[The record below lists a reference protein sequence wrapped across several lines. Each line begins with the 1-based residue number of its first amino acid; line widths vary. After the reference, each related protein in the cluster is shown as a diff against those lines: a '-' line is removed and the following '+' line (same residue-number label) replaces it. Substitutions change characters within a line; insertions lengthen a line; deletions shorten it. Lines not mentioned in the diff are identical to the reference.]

1 MITKEIRNLDKVVW
15 NMPVIILHN
24 IVIMPDSNSNIDVVT
39 PESCKAVE
47 KAMAMD
53 NIVFLLSVDSMD
65 DLDKGDIKR
74 IGVVAKIKQMLKLP
88 DKTMRILL
96 ETTSRGNVELLNKD
110 DDAYNGDVE
119 LLPDEEPDRDDKE
132 AEALKRMLENKVKQ
146 AYSNGLG
153 TNKIMYAQIVKTLV
167 LSKMCNRVAEF
178 VPLPPDKK
186 RILIAMDDVKER
198 AEILIGY
205 IDDELEILTIRNEIQ
220 EKLKECVNKHQREY
234 VLREQLKVIKKELGE
249 DDTDEIADEYDK
261 KLSEL
266 GAPEEVTD
274 KIKKEIGRFKSLPSM
289 APESGVLSNYIE
301 TLLDYPWNKSSE
313 ENGDLNK
320 AIKILERDHYGLD
333 DVKER
338 IIDYLAVRILNKKGN
353 MPIICLVGPPG
364 TGKTSIARSIAEATG
379 KEYIRLSL
387 GGVRDEAEI
396 RGHRKTYVG
405 AMPGRIVQSIA
416 RTGTNNPLVLLD
428 EIDKVSSDYKGDVS
442 SALLEVLDS
451 EQNNKFMDHY
461 FEVPV
466 DLSQVLFI
474 ATANDASTIP
484 GPLLDRMEIIEIS
497 GYTENEK
504 YNIARLYLVKK
515 CIERNGLTKNQLKIN
530 SDAIRYVIRNYTR
543 EAGVRSLERNIDR
556 ICRKACREILCGEEG
571 CVKVTK
577 KNVSEY
583 LGTEKYMEE
592 KQRLNNKIGA
602 VRGLAWT
609 SVGGVTL
616 DIEVNVFPGNG
627 QLELTGK
634 MGDVM
639 KESAVAGLSYVRSL
653 KECEKL
659 GNDFFETHDIH
670 IHIPE
675 GAVPKDGPSAG
686 ITMATALYSA
696 IFKKAVKGNLA
707 MTGEITIRGD
717 VLPIG
722 GLKEKMLAA
731 KLIGITNLIIPAGNK
746 RDLNDIA
753 SDIKDGLNI
762 VFATDMSQVLDN
774 AIV

>member
-1 MITKEIRNLDKVVW
+1 MDKVVW

-65 DLDKGDIKR
+65 ELDKGDIKR
-74 IGVVAKIKQMLKLP
+74 IGVVAKIKQMLKMP

-119 LLPDEEPDRDDKE
+119 LLADEEPSRDDKE

-153 TNKIMYAQIVKTLV
+153 TNKIMYAQIVKTVV

-178 VPLPPDKK
+178 VPLPIDKK

-261 KLSEL
+261 ELSGL

-301 TLLDYPWNKSSE
+301 TLLDYPWNKSSQ

-416 RTGTNNPLVLLD
+416 RTKTNNPLVLLD

-504 YNIARLYLVKK
+504 YNIAKLYLVKK

-530 SDAIRYVIRNYTR
+530 SDAIRYIIRNYTR

-556 ICRKACREILCGEEG
+556 ICRKACREILCDEEG
-571 CVKVTK
+571 CVKITK
-577 KNVSEY
+577 KNVSAY
-583 LGTEKYMEE
+583 LGTEKYAEE

-696 IFKKAVKGNLA
+696 IFKKTVKGNLA

-762 VFATDMSQVLDN
+762 VFASDMSQVLDN

>member
-1 MITKEIRNLDKVVW
+1 MDKVVW

-65 DLDKGDIKR
+65 ELDRGDIKR
-74 IGVVAKIKQMLKLP
+74 IGVVAKIKQMLKMP

-119 LLPDEEPDRDDKE
+119 LLVDEEPGRDDKE
-132 AEALKRMLENKVKQ
+132 AAALKRMLENKVKQ

-153 TNKIMYAQIVKTLV
+153 TNKIMYAQIVKTVV

-178 VPLPPDKK
+178 VPLPTDKK

-198 AEILIGY
+198 TEILIGY

-261 KLSEL
+261 KLSGL

-274 KIKKEIGRFKSLPSM
+274 KINKEICRFKSLPSM

-301 TLLDYPWNKSSE
+301 TLLDYPWNKSSQ

-416 RTGTNNPLVLLD
+416 RTKTNNPLVLLD

-474 ATANDASTIP
+474 ATANDTSTIP

-504 YNIARLYLVKK
+504 YNIAKLYLVKK
-515 CIERNGLTKNQLKIN
+515 CIERNGLAKNQLKIN
-530 SDAIRYVIRNYTR
+530 SDAIRYIIRNYTR

-556 ICRKACREILCGEEG
+556 ICRKACREILCDEEG

-577 KNVSEY
+577 KNVSAY
-583 LGTEKYMEE
+583 LGTEKYAEE
-592 KQRLNNKIGA
+592 KQRLNNKMGA

-659 GNDFFETHDIH
+659 GNDFFEIHDIH

-696 IFKKAVKGNLA
+696 IFKKTVKGNLA

-762 VFATDMSQVLDN
+762 VFASDMSQVLDN

>member
-1 MITKEIRNLDKVVW
+1 MDKVVW

-65 DLDKGDIKR
+65 ELDKGDIKR
-74 IGVVAKIKQMLKLP
+74 IGVVAKIKQMLKMP

-119 LLPDEEPDRDDKE
+119 LLADEEPDRDDKE

-153 TNKIMYAQIVKTLV
+153 TNKIMYAQIVKTVV

-178 VPLPPDKK
+178 VPLPIDKK

-261 KLSEL
+261 ELSRL

-301 TLLDYPWNKSSE
+301 TLLDYPWNKSSQ

-416 RTGTNNPLVLLD
+416 RTKTNNPLVLLD

-504 YNIARLYLVKK
+504 YNIAKLYLVKK

-530 SDAIRYVIRNYTR
+530 SDAIRYIIRNYTR

-556 ICRKACREILCGEEG
+556 ICRKACREILCDEEG
-571 CVKVTK
+571 CVKITK

-583 LGTEKYMEE
+583 LGTEKYAEE

-696 IFKKAVKGNLA
+696 IFKKTVKGNLA

-762 VFATDMSQVLDN
+762 VFASDMSQVLDN

>member
-1 MITKEIRNLDKVVW
+1 
-15 NMPVIILHN
+15 
-24 IVIMPDSNSNIDVVT
+24 
-39 PESCKAVE
+39 
-47 KAMAMD
+47 
-53 NIVFLLSVDSMD
+53 
-65 DLDKGDIKR
+65 
-74 IGVVAKIKQMLKLP
+74 
-88 DKTMRILL
+88 
-96 ETTSRGNVELLNKD
+96 
-110 DDAYNGDVE
+110 
-119 LLPDEEPDRDDKE
+119 
-132 AEALKRMLENKVKQ
+132 
-146 AYSNGLG
+146 
-153 TNKIMYAQIVKTLV
+153 
-167 LSKMCNRVAEF
+167 
-178 VPLPPDKK
+178 
-186 RILIAMDDVKER
+186 
-198 AEILIGY
+198 
-205 IDDELEILTIRNEIQ
+205 
-220 EKLKECVNKHQREY
+220 
-234 VLREQLKVIKKELGE
+234 
-249 DDTDEIADEYDK
+249 
-261 KLSEL
+261 
-266 GAPEEVTD
+266 
-274 KIKKEIGRFKSLPSM
+274 
-289 APESGVLSNYIE
+289 
-301 TLLDYPWNKSSE
+301 
-313 ENGDLNK
+313 
-320 AIKILERDHYGLD
+320 
-333 DVKER
+333 
-338 IIDYLAVRILNKKGN
+338 
-353 MPIICLVGPPG
+353 
-364 TGKTSIARSIAEATG
+364 
-379 KEYIRLSL
+379 
-387 GGVRDEAEI
+387 
-396 RGHRKTYVG
+396 
-405 AMPGRIVQSIA
+405 MPGRIVQSIA
-416 RTGTNNPLVLLD
+416 RTKTNNPLVLLD

-504 YNIARLYLVKK
+504 YNIAKLYLVKK

-530 SDAIRYVIRNYTR
+530 SDAIRYIIRNYTR

-556 ICRKACREILCGEEG
+556 ICRKACREILCDEEG
-571 CVKVTK
+571 CVKITK
-577 KNVSEY
+577 KNVSAY
-583 LGTEKYMEE
+583 LGTEKYAEE

-653 KECEKL
+653 KECEEL

-696 IFKKAVKGNLA
+696 IFKKTVKGNLA
-707 MTGEITIRGD
+707 MTGEITIRGG

-762 VFATDMSQVLDN
+762 VFASDMSQVLDN

>member
-1 MITKEIRNLDKVVW
+1 MDKVVW
-15 NMPVIILHN
+15 NMPVIIIHN

-65 DLDKGDIKR
+65 ELDKGDIKR
-74 IGVVAKIKQMLKLP
+74 IGVIAKIKQMLKMP

-110 DDAYNGDVE
+110 DNAYNGDVE
-119 LLPDEEPDRDDKE
+119 LLADEEPGRDDKE

-153 TNKIMYAQIVKTLV
+153 TNKIMYAQIVKTVV

-178 VPLPPDKK
+178 VPLPIDKK
-186 RILIAMDDVKER
+186 RILVAMDDVKER

-261 KLSEL
+261 ELSGL

-301 TLLDYPWNKSSE
+301 TLLDYPWNKSSQ

-416 RTGTNNPLVLLD
+416 RTKTNNPLVLLD

-504 YNIARLYLVKK
+504 YNIAKLYLVKK

-530 SDAIRYVIRNYTR
+530 SDAIRYIIRNYTR

-556 ICRKACREILCGEEG
+556 ICRKACREILCDEEG
-571 CVKVTK
+571 CVKITK
-577 KNVSEY
+577 KNVSAY
-583 LGTEKYMEE
+583 LGTEKYAEE

-696 IFKKAVKGNLA
+696 IFKKTVKGNLA

-762 VFATDMSQVLDN
+762 VFASDMSQVLDN

>member
-1 MITKEIRNLDKVVW
+1 MDKVVW

-53 NIVFLLSVDSMD
+53 NIVFLMSVDSMD

-119 LLPDEEPDRDDKE
+119 LLQDEEPDRDDKE

>member
-1 MITKEIRNLDKVVW
+1 MDKVVW

-74 IGVVAKIKQMLKLP
+74 IGVVAKIKQMLKMP

-132 AEALKRMLENKVKQ
+132 VEALKRMLENKVKQ

-153 TNKIMYAQIVKTLV
+153 TNKIMYAQIVKTLM

-198 AEILIGY
+198 AEVLIGY

-556 ICRKACREILCGEEG
+556 ICRKACREILCGEES

>member
-1 MITKEIRNLDKVVW
+1 MDNIVW
-15 NMPVIILHN
+15 NRPMIVLNN
-24 IVIMPDSNSNIDVVT
+24 IVIMPDTSSHLDVISK
-39 PESCKAVE
+39 ESCEAVAN
-47 KAMAMD
+47 AM
-53 NIVFLLSVDSMD
+53 
-65 DLDKGDIKR
+65 KGDCSILLVTAKEVKENSKVPDLYP
-74 IGVVAKIKQMLKLP
+74 IGVTAKIKQYLKMP
-88 DKTMRILL
+88 NKTVRILI
-96 ETTSRGNVELLNKD
+96 EAEKRARIVSFYKEDG
-110 DDAYNGDVE
+110 AYNADFEYIDTEETNHLDEVE
-119 LLPDEEPDRDDKE
+119 EKTLI
-132 AEALKRMLENKVKQ
+132 RMLTDKLRQ
-146 AYSNGLG
+146 AFANGMG
-153 TNKIMYAQIVKTLV
+153 TNKLLYKKLLTIDDLAKFADGVTEFIPAPYTKKQEILETL
-167 LSKMCNRVAEF
+167 
-178 VPLPPDKK
+178 
-186 RILIAMDDVKER
+186 DVKER
-198 AEILIGY
+198 VMKILQTMDEEMEILA
-205 IDDELEILTIRNEIQ
+205 IRQEIQ
-220 EKLKECVNKHQREY
+220 EKLQDCVNKHQREY
-234 VLREQLKVIKKELGE
+234 VLREQMKVIKKELGE
-249 DDTDEIADEYDK
+249 DDNTEKAADEYMER
-261 KLSEL
+261 LQNL
-266 GAPEEVTD
+266 TAPEEVKEKLT
-274 KIKKEIGRFKSLPSM
+274 KEISRLRALPPM
-289 APESGVLSNYIE
+289 AAESGILTNYIE
-301 TLLDYPWNKSSE
+301 TLLDYPWGKSSK
-313 ENGDLNK
+313 ENDNLEK
-320 AIKILERDHYGLD
+320 AIKILERDHYGLEE
-333 DVKER
+333 VKER
-338 IIDYLAVRILNKKGN
+338 IIDYLAVHILNEKGN
-353 MPIICLVGPPG
+353 MPILCLVGPPG
-364 TGKTSIARSIAEATG
+364 TGKTSIARSIATATG
-379 KEYIRLSL
+379 KEYVRMSL

-396 RGHRKTYVG
+396 RGHRRTYIG
-405 AMPGRIVQSIA
+405 AMPGRIAQSIA
-416 RTGTNNPLVLLD
+416 KTKTENPLVLLD

-504 YNIARLYLVKK
+504 YNIAKLYLVKK

-530 SDAIRYVIRNYTR
+530 SDAIRYIIRNYTR

-556 ICRKACREILCGEEG
+556 ICRKACREILCDEEG
-571 CVKVTK
+571 CVKITK
-577 KNVSEY
+577 KNVSAY
-583 LGTEKYMEE
+583 LGTEKYAEE

-609 SVGGVTL
+609 SVGGVIL

-696 IFKKAVKGNLA
+696 IFKKTVKGNLA

-762 VFATDMSQVLDN
+762 VFASDMSQELDN

>member
-1 MITKEIRNLDKVVW
+1 MDKVVW

-53 NIVFLLSVDSMD
+53 NIVFLLSVDSME
-65 DLDKGDIKR
+65 DLNMGDIKR
-74 IGVVAKIKQMLKLP
+74 IGVVAKIKQMLKMP

-119 LLPDEEPDRDDKE
+119 LLPDEEPERGDKE
-132 AEALKRMLENKVKQ
+132 AEALKRLLENKVKQ

-153 TNKIMYAQIVKTLV
+153 TNKIMYAQVVKTTA
-167 LSKMCNRVAEF
+167 LSKMCNRIGEF
-178 VPLPPDKK
+178 VTLPTDKK
-186 RILIAMDDVKER
+186 RILIGMDDVKER
-198 AEILIGY
+198 AELLIGY
-205 IDDELEILTIRNEIQ
+205 IDDELEILNIRNEIQ

-234 VLREQLKVIKKELGE
+234 VLREQLKVIKKELGD
-249 DDTDEIADEYDK
+249 DDTDEIADEYEK
-261 KLSEL
+261 KLAEIKASK
-266 GAPEEVTD
+266 EVTD

-301 TLLDYPWNKSSE
+301 TLLEYPWDKSSE

-504 YNIARLYLVKK
+504 YNIAKLYLVKK